1 MPKPVLPTL
10 GIAKARNFIDDQ
22 QDSGAQAA
30 PSTRQQ
36 KQPQS
41 QTLGTKPHLIEQPQ
55 KGPPLKHGA
64 SNIAHSGSFVAARP
78 AGGSPSVAQKPPVP
92 ALSLTALGASSV
104 SLSARDAPLL
114 SSNSSSASSHALITA
129 AALQR
134 GAMTSRA
141 PTQPGPPPPSRLPES
156 SCGSSSSSSGA
167 AAASAA
173 TSLQTPHGHSTSR
186 TPRSSSRQQQQAGA
200 VPGGQRGG
208 GGVAAG
214 AYTTA
219 AAAPKAPEGTPPAL
233 GPRGGLGGSA
243 RLTPPTTTPAHT
255 SHSTAAAAHSHPSQQ
270 TSTVSTATTTG
281 VAPASR
287 PVERPGAGR
296 PGQGGGGVG
305 AGVGTPPSTSSASA
319 SAGTG
324 GSGAAASTAW
334 ESGSITPAQALKR
347 YSEYLTPFEQSEI
360 LDYPSVYF
368 VGRSGAQKVRG
379 NPHATKGNYGYDD
392 ERGDYLIVPHD
403 HLGYRYEVLGLLG
416 KGSFGQVIKVHD
428 FKANMLRAVKIIRN
442 KKRFHHQALV
452 ELKVLQH
459 LVGCDQA
466 DEHNIIHIKDHFTFR
481 NHLCISFELLS
492 LNLYEFVKQNNFVGL
507 SLGLIRRFAHQIL
520 VTLSYLKTLRIIH
533 CDLKPE
539 NILLRQPNRSA
550 VKVIDFGSSCFT
562 DEKVYTYI
570 QSRFYRSPEVVL
582 GLPYGCEIDMWSF
595 GAILAELYTGS
606 PLFPGEDE
614 AEQLACI
621 MEVLGPPPP
630 DLLATA
636 SRRKLFFDSVGE
648 PLLQPNSQGKLHLP
662 GTRSL
667 SSVLRC
673 SDLGFLD
680 LVEKCLRWSPAD
692 RITPNQALK
701 HSWIMDNAPSPTPR
715 NPPAAAKPHL
725 PSQPVATLA
734 ATYLQQQQQAQQ
746 QAQQQQQQA
755 AQQVLA
761 LQQQQQQQQQ
771 SGVLQ
776 HSSRHHPTYDQQ
788 QQQQYYLQQQQQH
801 HSHCSQPTCCPPG
814 QARATCALPALLSK
828 TQQCSTPSP
837 PDRLLLAARASPTP
851 LLPLPLPLLP
861 ASGDLLGCLSLCWHG
876 GSGGGERGLVP
887 LEREPPLA
895 AGQEGS

>member
-1 MPKPVLPTL
+1 AV
-10 GIAKARNFIDDQ
+10 
-22 QDSGAQAA
+22 
-30 PSTRQQ
+30 
-36 KQPQS
+36 
-41 QTLGTKPHLIEQPQ
+41 
-55 KGPPLKHGA
+55 
-64 SNIAHSGSFVAARP
+64 
-78 AGGSPSVAQKPPVP
+78 
-92 ALSLTALGASSV
+92 GASSA

-114 SSNSSSASSHALITA
+114 SCNSSSASSHALITA

-233 GPRGGLGGSA
+233 GARGGLGGSA
-243 RLTPPTTTPAHT
+243 RLTPPTITTPAHT

-319 SAGTG
+319 SAGSG

-662 GTRSL
+662 GSRSL

-680 LVEKCLRWSPAD
+680 LVEKCLRWSPAE

-746 QAQQQQQQA
+746 QQQQQA

-761 LQQQQQQQQQ
+761 LQQQQQQQ
-771 SGVLQ
+771 SAGLQ
-776 HSSRHHPTYDQQ
+776 HSSRHHNTYDQQQQQQ
-788 QQQQYYLQQQQQH
+788 QQQQYYLQQQQQ
-801 HSHCSQPTCCPPG
+801 
-814 QARATCALPALLSK
+814 
-828 TQQCSTPSP
+828 QQ
-837 PDRLLLAARASPTP
+837 LIAI
-851 LLPLPLPLLP
+851 
-861 ASGDLLGCLSLCWHG
+861 
-876 GSGGGERGLVP
+876 
-887 LEREPPLA
+887 
-895 AGQEGS
+895 